1 MSKLDANQIKFIEEF
16 FNFMI
21 EDDPEA
27 FGGVPQM
34 AGPLSFY
41 SDYPALSI
49 PYLISKNL
57 IELNPETNNFLFDS
71 WAEICNSIEIDVNH
85 NFKSLNEFFKRCEK
99 YF

>member
-1 MSKLDANQIKFIEEF
+1 MTKLKTNQIKFIEEF

-27 FGGVPQM
+27 WGGVPQM

-49 PYLISKNL
+49 PYLASKNL
-57 IELNPETNNFLFDS
+57 IELNTETDELLFQS
-71 WAEICNSIEIDVNH
+71 WTEICNSIEIDIDH
-85 NFKSLNEFFKRCEK
+85 KFKSLEDFFKKCEK